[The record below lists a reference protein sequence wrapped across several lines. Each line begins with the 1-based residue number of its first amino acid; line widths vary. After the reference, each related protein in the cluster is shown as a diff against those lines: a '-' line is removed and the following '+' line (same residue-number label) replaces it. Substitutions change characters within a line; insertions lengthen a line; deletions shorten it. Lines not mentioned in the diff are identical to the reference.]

1 MQTTMVKTLLLKV
14 NYHMYLEVIY
24 ILCCKVTL
32 WRSYFNFLHP
42 ETQVQEMQK
51 RIEKLRRRFM
61 EIKYYSLYF
70 LLLGSLSNYN
80 DDVRWQLQK
89 NALNF
94 FQILP
99 ANSVRKCIEISWE
112 NFYVDIVA
120 KRIDL
125 SCLTFC
131 LLSGRSYSH

>member
-1 MQTTMVKTLLLKV
+1 MEGLIFGILR
-14 NYHMYLEVIY
+14 YHMYLEVIY

-32 WRSYFNFLHP
+32 RRSYFNFLHP

-51 RIEKLRRRFM
+51 RIEELKRGFM
-61 EIKYYSLYF
+61 EIKYYNLYF
-70 LLLGSLSNYN
+70 LLLGSLNNYN
-80 DDVRWQLQK
+80 DDIRWQLQK
-89 NALNF
+89 NAPIF

-112 NFYVDIVA
+112 NFYADIGA

-125 SCLTFC
+125 SCLSFC